1 VQVTTE
7 PGSTTT
13 VQNFDHV
20 TDVLVIGSGGGGMT
34 AALTADAD
42 GLSVL
47 IVEKSSRF
55 GGSTALSG
63 GGIWVPGAPS
73 QRREG
78 HVPDSG
84 DVFTYLKEITGGLVS
99 DVRLRAYVDAAPQ
112 MMDFLE
118 KLSPWLEFVWK
129 PGYAD
134 YYPELPGGSA
144 LGSTINVPEIDLRV
158 LGDDEQKLLTPLAL
172 APRGIWFGPKD
183 LRLFYQ
189 VRQSWRGKAVLLK
202 LIYRMFRARV
212 FGDRMAA
219 IGQSLS
225 ARLRLALKQQNIP
238 LWLDSPMTELITD
251 GDGPDGQVIGAVIEK
266 DGQAVRVRA
275 RRGVI
280 LASGGF
286 DHDMQWRL
294 QHLPELSRVH
304 EISGADKDWSFG
316 NPAATGD
323 GIRAGE
329 KVGGALD
336 LLDEAWWFPAICWPD
351 GRLQFMLNERMM
363 PSQFIVN
370 GAGERFINEAAPY
383 MDFAHAMIEGQR
395 SGVTHIPCWLIT
407 DIRSFHRYV
416 VGGHL
421 PIPKVP
427 FAPVPTGR
435 KVPAAWLESGVVKT
449 GQSWEELARE
459 IGVPPDQLR
468 GTAQRFNALA
478 RTGHDDDF
486 NRGDSAYDNYYG
498 DPTLPNPNLHPLGE
512 PPYYAFQIILGDL
525 GTSGGLRT
533 DEHARVLRN
542 DDTVISGLYA
552 VGNASAAVMGRSYA
566 GAGATIGPAMAFGYV
581 AARHIARAESGDTDQ
596 NPSAIE
602 SPGSSRR

>member
-1 VQVTTE
+1 MNSPVTQ
-7 PGSTTT
+7 P
-13 VQNFDHV
+13 FDHV

-34 AALTADAD
+34 AALAARNS
-42 GLSVL
+42 GLQTLV
-47 IVEKSSRF
+47 VEKADRF

-78 HVPDSG
+78 HVPDPD
-84 DVFTYLKEITGGLVS
+84 DVFVYLKHITGGLVS
-99 DVRLRAYVDAAPQ
+99 DARLRAYVETAPV
-112 MMDFLE
+112 MMEFLE
-118 KLSPWLEFVWK
+118 NLSSWLEFVWK

-158 LGDDEQKLLTPLAL
+158 LGDEEENLLAPLAL
-172 APRGIWFGPKD
+172 APKGIWFAPKD

-202 LIYRMFRARV
+202 LIWRMVRARV

-219 IGQSLS
+219 IGQSLA
-225 ARLRLALKQQNIP
+225 ARLRLAMTQQDIP
-238 LWLDSPMTELITD
+238 LWLKAPMTELITD
-251 GDGPDGQVIGAVIEK
+251 VDGAVIGAVVER
-266 DGQAVRVRA
+266 DGVAQRIAA

-286 DHDMQWRL
+286 DHDMAWRT
-294 QHLPELSRVH
+294 QHLPELSRVTDLA
-304 EISGADKDWSFG
+304 GADTDWSFG
-316 NPAATGD
+316 NPVATGD

-329 KVGGALD
+329 KVGGATE

-363 PSQFIVN
+363 PSQFVVN
-370 GAGERFINEAAPY
+370 GEGKRFINEAAPY
-383 MDFAHAMIEGQR
+383 MDFAHAMIDGER
-395 SGVTHIPCWLIT
+395 AGVTHIPCWLIT

-416 VGGHL
+416 VAGHL
-421 PIPKVP
+421 PLPKIP
-427 FAPVPTGR
+427 FAPVPTGW
-435 KVPAAWLESGVVKT
+435 KIPSAWLDSGVVHEGHT
-449 GQSWEELARE
+449 WEELAAK
-459 IGVPPDQLR
+459 IGVPPAQLR
-468 GTAQRFNALA
+468 ATAERFNDLA
-478 RTGHDDDF
+478 RRGHDDDF
-486 NRGDSAYDNYYG
+486 GRGDSAYDNYYG
-498 DPTLPNPNLHPLGE
+498 DPTLPNPNLHPLGK

-533 DEHARVLRN
+533 DEHARVLRS
-542 DDTVISGLYA
+542 DETPIRGLYA

-566 GAGATIGPAMAFGYV
+566 GAGATIGPAMTFGYI
-581 AARHIARAESGDTDQ
+581 AAQHIAATEPDHRP
-596 NPSAIE
+596 PSVID
-602 SPGSSRR
+602 SPESSRR

>member
-1 VQVTTE
+1 MTSPNDATAE
-7 PGSTTT
+7 T
-13 VQNFDHV
+13 FDHV

-34 AALTADAD
+34 AALAAQAA
-42 GLSVL
+42 GLDTLV
-47 IVEKSSRF
+47 VEKSPRF

-78 HVPDSG
+78 HVPDP
-84 DVFTYLKEITGGLVS
+84 DQVFTYLKEITGALVS
-99 DVRLRAYVDAAPQ
+99 DARLRKYVDAAPE
-112 MMDFLE
+112 MMEFLE
-118 KLSPWLEFVWK
+118 KRSPWLEFVWK

-158 LGDDEQKLLTPLAL
+158 LGEDEQNLLAPLAL
-172 APRGIWFGPKD
+172 APKGIWFAPKD

-202 LIYRMFRARV
+202 LIWRMFRARV

-219 IGQSLS
+219 IGQSLV
-225 ARLRLALKQQNIP
+225 ARLRLAMKQQNIP
-238 LWLDSPMTELITD
+238 LWLSAPMTELITD
-251 GDGPDGQVIGAVIEK
+251 VDGAVVGAVVEK
-266 DGQAVRVRA
+266 NGSAIRVGA
-275 RRGVI
+275 KRGVV

-294 QHLPELSRVH
+294 QHLPELARVG
-304 EISGADKDWSFG
+304 ELAGPGKDWSFG
-316 NPAATGD
+316 NPAAMGD

-329 KVGGALD
+329 KVGAATE

-363 PSQFIVN
+363 PAQFVVN
-370 GAGERFINEAAPY
+370 GAGKRFINEAAPY
-383 MDFAHAMIEGQR
+383 MDFAHAMIDGER

-435 KVPAAWLESGVVKT
+435 KLPKAWLESGVVKT
-449 GQSWEELARE
+449 GSTWEELARE
-459 IGVPPDQLR
+459 IGVPESQLR
-468 GTAQRFNALA
+468 QTAERFNALA
-478 RTGHDDDF
+478 LKGHDDDF

-498 DPTLPNPNLHPLGE
+498 DQTLQNPNLYPLGK

-533 DEHARVLRN
+533 DEFARVLRA
-542 DDTVISGLYA
+542 DDTVIDGLYA

-566 GAGATIGPAMAFGYV
+566 GAGATIGPAMTFGYV
-581 AARHIARAESGDTDQ
+581 AARHIAESVTSDRTRHHQTSTAPNLQGGNQ
-596 NPSAIE
+596 
-602 SPGSSRR
+602 

>member
-1 VQVTTE
+1 MTSPTGE
-7 PGSTTT
+7 H
-13 VQNFDHV
+13 FDHA

-34 AALTADAD
+34 AALAADAA
-42 GLSVL
+42 GLSTLV
-47 IVEKSSRF
+47 VEKSPRY

-78 HVPDSG
+78 HVPDP
-84 DVFTYLKEITGGLVS
+84 DEVFTYLKEITGGLVG
-99 DVRLRAYVDAAPQ
+99 DARLRTYVDAAPE

-158 LGDDEQKLLTPLAL
+158 LGDEEQNLLTPMAM
-172 APRGIWFGPKD
+172 APKGIWFGPKD

-202 LIYRMFRARV
+202 LIWRMFRARL

-219 IGQSLS
+219 IGQSLT
-225 ARLRLALKQQNIP
+225 ARLRLAMKQQDIP
-238 LWLDSPMTELITD
+238 LWLSSPMTELITD
-251 GDGPDGQVIGAVIEK
+251 IDGAVVGAVIEK
-266 DGQAVRVRA
+266 NGRAVRVQA
-275 RRGVI
+275 RRGVV

-304 EISGADKDWSFG
+304 ELAGADKDWSFG

-329 KVGGALD
+329 KVGAATE

-363 PSQFIVN
+363 PAQFIVN
-370 GAGERFINEAAPY
+370 GDGRRFINEAAPY

-416 VGGHL
+416 VAGHL
-421 PIPKVP
+421 PIPKIP
-427 FAPVPTGR
+427 FAPVPTGW
-435 KVPAAWLESGVVKT
+435 KVPAAWLDSGVVKT
-449 GQSWEELARE
+449 GDSWEELARQ
-459 IGVPPDQLR
+459 IGVPESQLR
-468 GTAQRFNALA
+468 GTAERFNALA

-498 DPTLPNPNLHPLGE
+498 DPTLPNPNLHPLGK

-533 DEHARVLRN
+533 DEHARVLRS

-566 GAGATIGPAMAFGYV
+566 GAGATIGPAMTFGYV
-581 AARHIARAESGDTDQ
+581 AARHIAGADSGATDQ
-596 NPSAIE
+596 PPSAIE

>member
-1 VQVTTE
+1 MTSRTDQ
-7 PGSTTT
+7 P
-13 VQNFDHV
+13 FDHV

-34 AALTADAD
+34 AALAADAA
-42 GLSVL
+42 GLSTLV
-47 IVEKSSRF
+47 VEKSPRY

-78 HVPDSG
+78 HVADPDG
-84 DVFTYLKEITGGLVS
+84 VFTYLKQITGGLVS
-99 DVRLRAYVDAAPQ
+99 DARLRTYVDAAPK

-134 YYPELPGGSA
+134 YYPELTGGSA

-158 LGDDEQKLLTPLAL
+158 LGDEEQKLLAPMAM

-202 LIYRMFRARV
+202 LIWRMVRARL

-225 ARLRLALKQQNIP
+225 ARLRLAMKQQNIP
-238 LWLDSPMTELITD
+238 LWLSSPMTELITD
-251 GDGPDGQVIGAVIEK
+251 TDGADGRVVGAVIEK
-266 DGQAVRVRA
+266 DGRTLRIHA
-275 RRGVI
+275 RRGVV

-294 QHLPELSRVH
+294 QHLPELGRVH
-304 EISGADKDWSFG
+304 DLAGPGKDWSFG

-329 KVGGALD
+329 KVGAATE

-370 GAGERFINEAAPY
+370 GEGKRFINEAAPY

-395 SGVTHIPCWLIT
+395 SGVTHIPCWLVT

-416 VGGHL
+416 VAGHL
-421 PIPKVP
+421 PIPKIP
-427 FAPVPTGR
+427 FAPVPTGW

-449 GQSWEELARE
+449 GDSWEELARE
-459 IGVPPDQLR
+459 IGVPGTQLR
-468 GTAQRFNALA
+468 STAERFNALA

-498 DPTLPNPNLHPLGE
+498 DPTLPNPNLHPLGK

-533 DEHARVLRN
+533 DEYARVLRS
-542 DDTVISGLYA
+542 DDSVIPGLYA

-566 GAGATIGPAMAFGYV
+566 GAGATIGPAMTFGYV
-581 AARHIARAESGDTDQ
+581 AARHIAGADTGHPDRT
-596 NPSAIE
+596 PSAIE
-602 SPGSSRR
+602 SPGPSRR